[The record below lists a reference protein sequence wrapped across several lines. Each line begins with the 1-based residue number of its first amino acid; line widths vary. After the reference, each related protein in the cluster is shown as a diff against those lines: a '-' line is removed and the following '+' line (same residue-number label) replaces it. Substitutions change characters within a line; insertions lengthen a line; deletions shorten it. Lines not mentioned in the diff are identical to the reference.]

1 MKTSLRTITAYV
13 SRGAGIM
20 TLGSESLPLSG
31 LTTPSYCERTGGRGA
46 APCRGSQ
53 IIVPDQILRH
63 RHPPMTCVL

>member
-1 MKTSLRTITAYV
+1 MKTGRSTITAYV

-46 APCRGSQ
+46 APRRPSQ
-53 IIVPDQILRH
+53 IKVPDQFLRH
-63 RHPPMTCVL
+63 RHPPMTSVL